1 MNTLVS
7 RLNRSQVRISAAAL
21 AGLAVLLLITGIA
34 MAGTYHGFL
43 GTCASAHTCAD
54 GHSLLFRGDGVLNA
68 VVYATMAVP
77 LLFGLFWG
85 APLLARE
92 FEAGT
97 HSLAWTQGVTRRRWL
112 AGTAGW
118 ALTAAVLWGAVMSA
132 LVSWWRLP
140 ENAVGIPYPRFDTGT
155 FDIQGLVPVA
165 YSVFAVALG
174 IAAGALFR
182 RLLPAMA
189 TTFAVFVGLR
199 FGIAE
204 YIRPHY
210 MTPFTKV
217 LPLAAM
223 TPGAT
228 SAVPVGSWVVG
239 ALSAIGPN
247 GHNYGDAIQFSFMP
261 AACRS
266 LGPGNWVP
274 CLAARG
280 FHSQVT
286 YQPATRFWAFQGI
299 EAGIFVVLAAALIT
313 LTWRLVLTRDA

>member
-1 MNTLVS
+1 MNALTW
-7 RLNRSQVRISAAAL
+7 RLNRSQAQISAAAL
-21 AGLAVLLLITGIA
+21 AALAVLLLITGIA
-34 MAGTYHGFL
+34 MAGTYHSFL
-43 GTCASAHTCAD
+43 GTCVAAHTCAD
-54 GHSLLFRGDGVLNA
+54 AHSLLFQDDGVLN
-68 VVYATMAVP
+68 VVAYATMAVP

-97 HSLAWTQGVTRRRWL
+97 HSLAWTQGVTRHRWL

-118 ALTAAVLWGAVMSA
+118 ALAAAALWGAAVSA
-132 LVSWWRLP
+132 LVTWWRLP
-140 ENAVGIPYPRFDTGT
+140 ENAVGIPYPRFSTGI
-155 FDIQGLVPVA
+155 FDIQGIVPVA
-165 YSVFAVALG
+165 YSVFGVALG

-182 RLLPAMA
+182 RLLPAMV
-189 TTFAVFVGLR
+189 TTIAVFVGLR

-228 SAVPVGSWVVG
+228 SAVPVGSWVVR

-266 LGPGNWVP
+266 IAQGRIIP
-274 CLAARG
+274 CMAARG
-280 FHSQVT
+280 FHAQAI
-286 YQPATRFWAFQGI
+286 YQPATRFWAFQSI
-299 EAGIFVVLAAALIT
+299 EAGIFVVLAAALIA

>member
-1 MNTLVS
+1 MNTLTW
-7 RLNRSQVRISAAAL
+7 RLNRSQAQISAAAL
-21 AGLAVLLLITGIA
+21 AALAVLLLITGIT

-43 GTCASAHTCAD
+43 GSCASAHTCTDA
-54 GHSLLFRGDGVLNA
+54 HSLLFTDDGVLNV

-118 ALTAAVLWGAVMSA
+118 ALAAATLWGAALSA

-174 IAAGALFR
+174 IATGALFR

-199 FGIAE
+199 FAIAE
-204 YIRPHY
+204 YLRPHY
-210 MTPFTKV
+210 MTPLTKV
-217 LPLAAM
+217 FPLTAM
-223 TPGAT
+223 GFGASSPTPA
-228 SAVPVGSWVVG
+228 GSWVVG
-239 ALSAIGPN
+239 ALSAIGPD
-247 GHNYGDAIQFSFMP
+247 GHNYGDAIQLSFAP
-261 AACRS
+261 ATCRS
-266 LGPGNWVP
+266 LSGNGIIP
-274 CLAARG
+274 CMAAHG
-280 FHSQVT
+280 FHAQAI

-299 EAGIFVVLAAALIT
+299 EAGIFVVLAAALIA
-313 LTWRLVLTRDA
+313 LTWRLILTRDA

>member
-1 MNTLVS
+1 MNTLTW
-7 RLNRSQVRISAAAL
+7 RLNRNQAQISAAAL
-21 AGLAVLLLITGIA
+21 AALAVLLLITGIA
-34 MAGTYHGFL
+34 MAGTYHSFL
-43 GTCASAHTCAD
+43 RTCAAAHTCAD
-54 GHSLLFRGDGVLNA
+54 AHSLLFQDDGVLN
-68 VVYATMAVP
+68 VVAYATMAVP

-97 HSLAWTQGVTRRRWL
+97 HSLAWTQGVTRHRWL

-118 ALTAAVLWGAVMSA
+118 ALTAAALWGAAVSA
-132 LVSWWRLP
+132 LVTWWRLP
-140 ENAVGIPYPRFDTGT
+140 ENAVGIPYPRFSTGI
-155 FDIQGLVPVA
+155 FDIQGIVPVA

-189 TTFAVFVGLR
+189 TTIAVFAGLR
-199 FGIAE
+199 FAIAE
-204 YIRPHY
+204 YLRPHY
-210 MTPFTKV
+210 MTPLTKV
-217 LPLAAM
+217 FPLAAM
-223 TPGAT
+223 GFGAPPAT
-228 SAVPVGSWVVG
+228 PVGSWVVR

-266 LGPGNWVP
+266 VAQGRIIP
-274 CLAARG
+274 CMAARG
-280 FHSQVT
+280 FHAQAI

-299 EAGIFVVLAAALIT
+299 EAGIFVVLAAALIA

>member
-1 MNTLVS
+1 MNTLMW
-7 RLNRSQVRISAAAL
+7 RLNRSQVQISAAGL
-21 AGLAVLLLITGIA
+21 AVLAVLLLITGIA
-34 MAGTYHGFL
+34 MASSYHSFL
-43 GTCASAHTCAD
+43 GTCAAAHTCAD

-68 VVYATMAVP
+68 LVYATVVVP

-97 HSLAWTQGVTRRRWL
+97 NSLAWTQGVTRRRWL
-112 AGTAGW
+112 AGTISW
-118 ALTAAVLWGAVMSA
+118 ALAAAALWGAAVTA

-174 IAAGALFR
+174 IATGALFR

-199 FGIAE
+199 FAIAE
-204 YIRPHY
+204 YLRPHY
-210 MTPFTKV
+210 MTPLTKA

-223 TPGAT
+223 APGAP
-228 SAVPVGSWVVG
+228 SAVPAGSWVVG
-239 ALSAIGPN
+239 PLSAIGPN
-247 GHNYGDAIQFSFMP
+247 GQNHGDAIQFSFMP

-266 LGPGNWVP
+266 VSPGQWVP
-274 CLAARG
+274 CLAAHG
-280 FHSQVT
+280 FHSQVI

-299 EAGIFVVLAAALIT
+299 EAGIFVVLAAALIA